1 MLEVIEVNDGVG
13 ERVPVLAVSPAGV
26 LDGTGLCVT
35 ELVLDAVSAAADVAP
50 VVSVPEEAVDMTS
63 EVDESMLLEVGD
75 GEGVRGEDVSETSMR
90 G

>member
-13 ERVPVLAVSPAGV
+13 ERVPVLVVSPAGV